1 MVNVEGNLPMN
12 EENKNLLLKRQIN
25 LKVIVTERWK
35 EEAQQQL
42 QSQINNYD
50 QQLQQLEEQ
59 GQNAIAQLQQQ
70 ASTSKDPQGQQQ
82 QLKSIQSQVNQE
94 KGKVTEQKN
103 QALQQ
108 LQQIQSLEEGQEV
121 RQGQMDSF
129 IRVQVGDNLVEK
141 MNAEVVIKDGIIQ
154 EIRGEV

>member
-1 MVNVEGNLPMN
+1 MVNVQESSPMN

-42 QSQINNYD
+42 QSQINQYD
-50 QQLQQLEEQ
+50 QQLQQLQEQ
-59 GQNAIAQLQQQ
+59 EQSAITQFQQQ
-70 ASTSKDPQGQQQ
+70 GGSNEQRLQN
-82 QLKSIQSQVNQE
+82 IQSQINQQ
-94 KGKVTEQKN
+94 KSKVTEQKN

-121 RQGQMDSF
+121 GQGQMDSF
-129 IRVQVGDNLVEK
+129 IRVQVGDNLVQK
-141 MNAEVVIKDGIIQ
+141 MNAEVVIKDGVIQ